1 MSCVYKD
8 LESIDLYF
16 LSSIQAKKSLIFDP
30 KSHINPSH
38 QSEMGG
44 RHSRPPVIKMGGL
57 KFDSDEYCQDDFLN
71 ETVNILGTDQIHRIF
86 RAKGLGIRQGKSRF
100 AGFVKYLPSMRMDY
114 TVLRFTV
121 SCSRCAVSCDLLRFG
136 LLSYDSVKYKGAPC
150 VQGIEYVAQN
160 RQK

>member
-44 RHSRPPVIKMGGL
+44 RHSLPPVIKMGGL

-71 ETVNILGTDQIHRIF
+71 ETVNILGTDQIHEIF
-86 RAKGLGIRQGKSRF
+86 AIHAYGLHRSAIHGIVQPVC
-100 AGFVKYLPSMRMDY
+100 GFV
-114 TVLRFTV
+114 
-121 SCSRCAVSCDLLRFG
+121 
-136 LLSYDSVKYKGAPC
+136 
-150 VQGIEYVAQN
+150 
-160 RQK
+160 